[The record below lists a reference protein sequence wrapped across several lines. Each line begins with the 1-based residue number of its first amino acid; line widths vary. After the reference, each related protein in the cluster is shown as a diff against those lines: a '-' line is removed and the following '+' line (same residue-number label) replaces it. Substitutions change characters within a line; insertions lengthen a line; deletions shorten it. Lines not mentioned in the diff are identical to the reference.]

1 MIGSAAGDG
10 GAAEAPEPRMNPARS
25 PLRWLVALA
34 VFVAVAALALWR
46 YSPPLPATLTLD
58 LELGNPGAGKSEPLV
73 TSGRTQA
80 GDFLFVRHIDERTV
94 VFGYETWGS
103 ASLLSAPVL
112 LPPDRKL
119 RLEIALPAFTQ
130 IRGALTPPTDR
141 LRLTAAGVKLFD
153 LTVPFRWRLA
163 PEIRF
168 GENTIGGTT
177 CDATLTG
184 RLRLIDGR
192 ELRGAPTAL
201 HGFRERIIAWLT
213 VTRWPAVVALLLGVA
228 TFAVWPRLGACDWSS
243 SLTTAVGVVTRHR
256 WFIATAAL
264 CLAPFAWLV
273 TYGTLK
279 FVAPETF
286 NSFYDFQAVSL
297 LQGRLDVPEESLS
310 GEAFVFGG
318 KIYGYFGLTP
328 ALLRLPLVIFE
339 APFAE
344 FGRGFMLLYFTGAL
358 GASYLMLREAF
369 RLAGRGEDP
378 PPAWAT
384 VCFTASVGLGSTL
397 FYLGST
403 GNVYHEAILCGAM
416 FTLWTCWFALRHFA
430 APERRWWIGA
440 LVCGTLAVH
449 ARPPVGFFALTL
461 VATLALAAALR
472 DRHRA
477 AGWRRPA
484 LIAALAGA
492 GVFSFN
498 VVSYAKFQTFEGC
511 PLRYNVQYDAT
522 RLARIDGK
530 QFHLVNV
537 PIAVDTYLV
546 QWNLHVEP
554 TFPYLFIGA
563 TTPGREWL
571 KTKIDY
577 HDPTLGFPYAMPAL
591 FALATLGSLSAWFF
605 RPALRWPLAA
615 TWAAGAPMS
624 LAMFAAIAITHRYT
638 ADFCP
643 LFIMA
648 AALGLAAVAS
658 LAAPWRTL
666 ARTAFVVTTLAS
678 VLITFAITIH
688 HQGKDAWGVPA
699 EARSR
704 YQGIRHAVDSALGF
718 ARP

>member
-1 MIGSAAGDG
+1 MT
-10 GAAEAPEPRMNPARS
+10 PARS
-25 PLRWLVALA
+25 PLRWLVAMIVFIA
-34 VFVAVAALALWR
+34 VSALALWR
-46 YSPPLPATLTLD
+46 YAPPLPAALTLD
-58 LELGNPGAGKSEPLV
+58 LELGNPGVGKSEPLV

-80 GDFLFVRHIDERTV
+80 GDFLFVRHLDERTI

-103 ASLLSAPVL
+103 AALLSAPVA
-112 LPPDRKL
+112 LPLDRKL

-130 IRGALTPPTDR
+130 VRGALTPPTDR
-141 LRLTAAGVKLFD
+141 LRLTVAGAKVFD
-153 LTVPFRWRLA
+153 LVVPFRWRLA
-163 PEIRF
+163 GEIRF
-168 GENTIGGTT
+168 AENTIGGTT
-177 CDATLTG
+177 ADAALTG
-184 RLRLIDGR
+184 RLRLPDGR
-192 ELRGAPTAL
+192 ELRGTPTAL
-201 HGFRERIIAWLT
+201 LGPRARLVAWLT
-213 VTRWPAVVALLLGVA
+213 VTRWPAVVALLLGVG
-228 TFAVWPRLGACDWSS
+228 TFAVWPRLCAYDWSR
-243 SLTTAVGVVTRHR
+243 SLTTAAGVITRHR
-256 WFIATAAL
+256 WFIATAAV
-264 CLAPFAWLV
+264 CLGPFAWLV

-339 APFAE
+339 APFAAL
-344 FGRGFMLLYFTGAL
+344 GRGFMLLYFAGAL
-358 GASYLMLREAF
+358 VASYLILRAAF
-369 RLAGRGEDP
+369 QLAGRSESS

-384 VCFTASVGLGSTL
+384 VGFTASVGLGSTL

-416 FTLWTCWFALRHFA
+416 FTLWTGWCALRHFA

-461 VATLALAAALR
+461 VGTLALAAARR
-472 DRHRA
+472 DRRQG

-484 LIAALAGA
+484 LIAVLAGA

-498 VVSYAKFQTFEGC
+498 AVSYAKFQTFEGC
-511 PLRYNVQYDAT
+511 PLRYNVQYDAA

-530 QFHLVNV
+530 QFHLANL
-537 PIAVDTYLV
+537 PIAIDSYLV
-546 QWNLHVEP
+546 QQNYHFEP
-554 TFPYLFIGA
+554 TFPYFFLGS
-563 TTPGREWL
+563 TVSRREWL

-591 FALATLGSLSAWFF
+591 FALATLGGLGAWFSL
-605 RPALRWPLAA
+605 PALRWPLAA
-615 TWAAGAPMS
+615 TWAAGVPMS

-643 LFIMA
+643 LLMLA
-648 AALGLAAVAS
+648 AAFGLAAVENFGT
-658 LAAPWRTL
+658 PMRPIV
-666 ARTAFVVTTLAS
+666 RTALGLTTLAS
-678 VLITFAITIH
+678 VLITAAITLH
-688 HQGKDAWGVPA
+688 HQGQDAWGVPA
-699 EARSR
+699 EVRSR
-704 YQGIRHAVDSALGF
+704 YQGIRHAVDSALGS